1 MTDEEINIYQSETIN
16 REITEGEH
24 FRRIQDTIDGDENKN
39 RLSEET
45 GVIVKRLNFEK
56 QTGLVVGKVQSGK
69 TLSFEA
75 VTGLARDN
83 GVHLIIILA
92 GISKIL
98 TNQTLNRVKKD
109 FKYSEKKDWLIEDTD
124 GGLSGN
130 FGDTLIK
137 NIEKFNRTSALG
149 RTKGTILVCMKQ
161 HQHIKKVSEIF
172 KTPAVANALKKAKVL
187 IIDDEADQYS
197 LNTKPKDKDNAST
210 TYSNI
215 ISLRESLPNHCY
227 LSYTA
232 TPQAP
237 LLISIVDT
245 LSPDFAETVNPGNGY
260 VGIEDLFMEESPF
273 VTTVETAQ
281 DFMDDENDQPNMP
294 PESLVEAIGT
304 FLIGAAQGMIEE
316 DTSNRSMLV
325 HPSRLIG
332 DQNTF
337 YSWINTI
344 FEKWVLEFK
353 HLGEPQFEETRNF
366 FGNLYDDLA
375 STYEGLEDFEF
386 ILKVIKDEVFSE
398 CKVEQI
404 NSGPTATAPDIDW
417 NSSYAFIIVAGQAMD
432 RGTTVEGLTVT
443 YLSRASSK
451 NTDTQMQRARF
462 LGYKEKYKGL
472 IRVYLD
478 QESKSFFQ
486 NYIITQ
492 KDFTNLVNDNSGKD
506 FKDVKRQW
514 MVSKGKES
522 CRKNIVSLEGAIVVS
537 GKGSKWSLPRSPHRS
552 NYEKNNE
559 VISNFLNGLNFV
571 DSPDSGNTEA
581 TKHSEITVPFED
593 VFQDFF
599 SHPDFGYSYPLD
611 ADLFTG
617 VLYYLQH
624 IYHWYGNDFRDEDG
638 FVDPMMCR
646 VININ
651 ANGERRTRGIGDN
664 GRLRGYFQGKSNRS
678 GYIGDANIFDPN
690 IVTLQIHS
698 YDLYQGE
705 DKNNI
710 VFNDIKFPAVRLP
723 DTLWKRFDL
732 QTQSKKDEAPEE
744 ESE

>member
-1 MTDEEINIYQSETIN
+1 MTDEEIHIYQAKTLNE
-16 REITEGEH
+16 EPKEGEH
-24 FRRIQDTIDGDENKN
+24 FRRIKGTIDGDENKD
-39 RLSEET
+39 RLSEEST
-45 GVIVKRLNFEK
+45 TIVKRLNFEK

-83 GVHLIIILA
+83 GVPFVIVLA

-98 TNQTLNRVKKD
+98 TNQTLSRIKKD
-109 FKYSEKKDWLIEDTD
+109 FKYSEKKDWLIADTD
-124 GGLSGN
+124 GGLPGN
-130 FGDTLIK
+130 FGDQLIK
-137 NIEKFNRTSALG
+137 NIEKFNSNSALG
-149 RTKGTILVCMKQ
+149 RTRGTILVCMKQ
-161 HQHIKKVSEIF
+161 HQHIKKVSEIL
-172 KTPAVANALKKAKVL
+172 KTPAVADALKKAKVL

-197 LNTKPKDKDNAST
+197 LNTKPKDKEHAST

-215 ISLRESLPNHCY
+215 IELRNSLPNHCY

-237 LLISIVDT
+237 LLIKTLDT
-245 LSPDFAETVNPGNGY
+245 LSPDFAETVNPGDGY
-260 VGIEDLFMEESPF
+260 VGLEDLFAEKSPF
-273 VTTVETAQ
+273 ISIIEPT
-281 DFMDDENDQPNMP
+281 DDYIDNEDEEANEP
-294 PESLVEAIGT
+294 PKELLKAIGI
-304 FLIGAAQGMIEE
+304 FLIGVAQGMIEK

-325 HPSRLIG
+325 HPSRLRM

-337 YSWINTI
+337 YIWINDI
-344 FEKWVLEFK
+344 LELWKHEFK
-353 HLGEPQFEETRNF
+353 NLGNSQFEERRNF
-366 FGNLYDDLA
+366 FGELYEDLA
-375 STYEGLEDFEF
+375 STYENLAEFDF
-386 ILKVIKDEVFSE
+386 ILKVIKEDVFSE
-398 CKVEQI
+398 CKLEQI
-404 NSGPTATAPDIDW
+404 NSGDTATAPDIDW
-417 NSSYAFIIVAGQAMD
+417 DSSYAFIIVSGQAMD

-443 YLSRASSK
+443 YLSRSSSK

-462 LGYKEKYKGL
+462 LGYKDKYKGL

-478 QESKSFFQ
+478 GDSKDFFQ
-486 NYIITQ
+486 SYIITQ
-492 KDFTNLVNDNSGKD
+492 KDFTNLVNDNSGRD
-506 FKDVKRQW
+506 FKEVKRQW
-514 MVSKGKES
+514 MLSKGRRS

-537 GKGSKWSLPRSPHRS
+537 GKASRWSLPRSPQRS

-559 VISNFLNGLNFV
+559 VISHFLNGLNLV
-571 DSPDSGNTEA
+571 DSPDSGISEA
-581 TKHSEITVPFED
+581 TKHTETTILFSD
-593 VFQDFF
+593 VFEKLF
-599 SHPDFGYSYPLD
+599 SHPDFGFSYPLD

-624 IYHWYGNDFRDEDG
+624 IYFWYADDFQDEDDC
-638 FVDPMMCR
+638 VDPMMCR

-651 ANGERRTRGIGDN
+651 SNGNRRVRGINDK
-664 GRLRGYFQGKSNRS
+664 GRLRGYFQGKSIKNE
-678 GYIGDANIFDPN
+678 YKGDANIFSPN

-698 YDLYQGE
+698 YDLYEGE

-723 DTLWKRFDL
+723 DTLWNRFDL